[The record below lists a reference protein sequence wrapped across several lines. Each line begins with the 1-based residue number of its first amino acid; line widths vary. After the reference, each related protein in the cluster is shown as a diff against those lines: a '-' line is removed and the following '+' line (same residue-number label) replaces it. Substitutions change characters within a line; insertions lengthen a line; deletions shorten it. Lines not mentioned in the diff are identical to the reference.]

1 MPMPINIEIVL
12 VTLMK
17 AKKCLGDIS
26 YFEKG
31 IRKTT
36 DTPGKEARQLKWNNR
51 KYRKERK
58 EKTNKAEK
66 VTPIRPTERKQWSR
80 EKCEDKQRWE
90 NGISQT
96 EGNQWGR
103 QR

>member
-1 MPMPINIEIVL
+1 MPINNEIVL

-36 DTPGKEARQLKWNNR
+36 DTPGKEARQLK
-51 KYRKERK
+51 
-58 EKTNKAEK
+58 
-66 VTPIRPTERKQWSR
+66 
-80 EKCEDKQRWE
+80 
-90 NGISQT
+90 
-96 EGNQWGR
+96 
-103 QR
+103 